1 MGGDQFE
8 TLAEHQQMNLWVT
21 DTDRT
26 VAEGVACLRT
36 VSPRFSGSLSL
47 CGAFID
53 GLLRAPSGVPDGRF
67 FVSDVE
73 VADGIASMLGN
84 VSPSGCGLG
93 VLRRSLCPVFLDAC
107 GFCVLYV
114 TVVLCR
120 IRPMRSTRRPRRSP

>member
-53 GLLRAPSGVPDGRF
+53 GLLRAPQWCSRRAFFRLRCGGSRWHRF
-67 FVSDVE
+67 DV
-73 VADGIASMLGN
+73 
-84 VSPSGCGLG
+84 
-93 VLRRSLCPVFLDAC
+93 R
-107 GFCVLYV
+107 
-114 TVVLCR
+114 
-120 IRPMRSTRRPRRSP
+120 